1 MWKKFIQ
8 QKKRTGDQLE
18 EIKCKRIL
26 RKKTVKKENFQDLKS
41 KETLNSE

>member
-18 EIKCKRIL
+18 EIICKRIL
-26 RKKTVKKENFQDLKS
+26 RKKKTVKKKTS
-41 KETLNSE
+41 MI